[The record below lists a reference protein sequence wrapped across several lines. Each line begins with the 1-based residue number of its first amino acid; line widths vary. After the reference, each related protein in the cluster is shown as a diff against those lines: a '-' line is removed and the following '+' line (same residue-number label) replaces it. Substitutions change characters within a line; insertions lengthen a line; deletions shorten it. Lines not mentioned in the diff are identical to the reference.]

1 MEMMPSPR
9 GPRPSSILSPRSLSL
24 SCGPPPPPAKSRNN
38 TPSDERQENPRA
50 QDFYA
55 APHAWLWLTL
65 RSAKGMVTVR
75 TVGGRRSIA
84 RQRHRTGRA
93 AGAEATAKEAARPWP
108 RDLLPGAAAGAQV
121 CCVRTVL
128 PISTTT
134 LE

>member
-75 TVGGRRSIA
+75 TVGGRSIA
-84 RQRHRTGRA
+84 RHRTGRA
-93 AGAEATAKEAARPWP
+93 AAVEAAAKEARPWP

-128 PISTTT
+128 PISATT